1 MKAFSATPRLFS
13 VGSAVVDV
21 SIQGLKRFPLPD
33 TEFSD
38 RSDVQHDR
46 PARLLLGG
54 TALNT
59 AMVYAALTG
68 SCELGGV
75 VGDDWFGN
83 FLIQGLT
90 ARHVTIVGQ
99 RGGATATHTIAL
111 GINGERQAY
120 WHPGTPLDVAALL
133 DVWIPS
139 HVFLTG
145 INLCF
150 ARPLVDSARAL
161 GQAAHSAGFLAI
173 LDIGQGGPGALDL
186 DEIMAIAADMDL
198 LLGSETEFAAVLG
211 CGYTQ
216 GRGIL
221 RERFGGPVILK
232 VGARGAVVDPGP
244 RGDLYCIPGYPTSP
258 VNPIGAGDAFAG
270 GFLSGWLSGLDLEAS
285 CRRGNAAGS
294 ISVGSVFGPQ
304 DVTKVD
310 VTRAQE
316 VC

>member
-1 MKAFSATPRLFS
+1 MKASLRAPRLLS
-13 VGSAVVDV
+13 VGSVVADV

-38 RSDVQHDR
+38 RSDVEHDR

-54 TALNT
+54 TASNT

-68 SCELGGV
+68 SCQLGGV
-75 VGDDWFGN
+75 VADDWFGN
-83 FLIQGLT
+83 FLVQGLT
-90 ARHVTIVGQ
+90 ARHVAIVGQ

-120 WHPGTPLDVAALL
+120 WYPGTPLDVQALL
-133 DVWIPS
+133 AEWIPS

-150 ARPLVDSARAL
+150 ARPLVESARAL
-161 GQAAHSAGFLAI
+161 GQAAHAVGSLAI
-173 LDIGQGGPGALDL
+173 LDIGQGGPGALNL
-186 DEIMAIAADMDL
+186 DEITTIATDMDL
-198 LLGSETEFAAVLG
+198 LIGSETEFAAVLG
-211 CGYTQ
+211 CDYMQ
-216 GRGIL
+216 GREIL
-221 RERFGGPVILK
+221 RERFGGPVVLK
-232 VGARGAVVDPGP
+232 LGARGAVVDPEP
-244 RGDLYCIPGYPTSP
+244 RGDLQCIPGYPTSA

-270 GFLSGWLSGLDLEAS
+270 GFLSGWLGSLNLEES

-304 DVTKVD
+304 DVTKVAVD
-310 VTRAQE
+310 CVQE